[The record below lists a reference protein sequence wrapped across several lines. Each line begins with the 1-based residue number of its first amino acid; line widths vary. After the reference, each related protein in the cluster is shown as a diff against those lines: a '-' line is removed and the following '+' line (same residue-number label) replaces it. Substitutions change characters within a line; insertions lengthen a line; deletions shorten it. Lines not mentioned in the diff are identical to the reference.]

1 MDDIARKREPREPLE
16 ERSADDLERAVWDPE
31 YRATLR
37 KRLARSPEGK
47 DRSGGP
53 ARRRPRLSPK
63 DDSA

>member
-1 MDDIARKREPREPLE
+1 MNDVARKRDPRESPD
-16 ERSADDLERAVWDPE
+16 ERSADDLDRAVWDPE
-31 YRATLR
+31 YRATLKR
-37 KRLARSPEGK
+37 RLARGAEAK